1 MEVTRVRAT
10 RSDLERL
17 RRDAEALCRQALN
30 EGAEDACVIAC
41 GELRLQRKGKK
52 PEAGRGRAGG
62 RPSIHWPSPSY
73 PLDSLKEALGRYR
86 LAVAF
91 RLPSPQGGLEQEK
104 EALEKLY
111 RLVSI
116 LESACF
122 YKGYHLA
129 LGLASGNCRDVF
141 CPSERRCQATIQGKS
156 CLHPNKARPSIEA
169 CGLDAAAIAA
179 SLGKSRS
186 TSRSRQGALELLGL
200 VFVD

>member
-1 MEVTRVRAT
+1 MEVARIRAT

-17 RRDAEALCRQALN
+17 KKDAEALRRQALE
-30 EGAEDACVIAC
+30 EGAEDACVMAC
-41 GELRLQRKGKK
+41 KDLRFRKGK
-52 PEAGRGRAGG
+52 RAGTARAQAG
-62 RPSIHWPSPSY
+62 AKPSLHWPSPSY
-73 PLDSLKEALGRYR
+73 PLESLREALGRYR
-86 LAVAF
+86 LAVVF
-91 RLPSPQGGLEQEK
+91 RLRAPEAGPGQDQ

-111 RLVSI
+111 RLVST

-141 CPSERRCQATIQGKS
+141 CSSERRCQAMIKGKP

-169 CGLDAAAIAA
+169 CGLDPAAIAA
-179 SLGKSRS
+179 SLERSSGAKSGRRGS
-186 TSRSRQGALELLGL
+186 PGLLGL